1 MVLPALGGGRFEPAR
16 PGFFL
21 LSAAASVGESCCVC
35 RRGRGEKKTGPAATL
50 GPRRQRLHANSADG
64 SEGLLLSA
72 PLRVVASA
80 LQTLK

>member
-1 MVLPALGGGRFEPAR
+1 MVLPVMGVLRFRTAR
-16 PGFFL
+16 PGFFGRI
-21 LSAAASVGESCCVC
+21 AAASVGESCCVC
-35 RRGRGEKKTGPAATL
+35 LRGRGEKKTGPAATL
-50 GPRRQRLHANSADG
+50 GPRRQRLHANSVDG